1 MKWTFPGSTTAP
13 SVGSKCLSPPFCT
26 GTSGARIAPPTALA
40 VKVLPSV
47 PQSPIWE
54 ERGNVI
60 GLALALLLA
69 TGAAAVVGQILNQ
82 LDVNRKTRQTI
93 QQVLW
98 IVSFFAVLIM
108 TV

>member
-1 MKWTFPGSTTAP
+1 M
-13 SVGSKCLSPPFCT
+13 
-26 GTSGARIAPPTALA
+26 
-40 VKVLPSV
+40 
-47 PQSPIWE
+47 
-54 ERGNVI
+54 I